1 MRNVIFAKE
10 VVYLRPSKLQLGK
23 PMKKQVKLLM
33 LGGLL
38 FAGTA
43 QAQQIKFEEYDLKNG
58 LHVILHE
65 DHSTP
70 IVAVTVMYHVGSK
83 NETAGRSGMAHFFEH
98 LLFEGSENIGRGQYA
113 KYVEN
118 AGGGLNANTS
128 QDRTFY
134 YELLPSNQLELGLW
148 LESERMLHAKVEIQG
163 IETQREVVKEEKR
176 QRIDNQPYGNLF
188 AETLD
193 HAFDVH
199 PYAWAP
205 IGSMEDLNAAQEQD
219 FINFYKTFYVPNNA
233 VLSIA
238 GDIDIAQTKALIA
251 KYFSGI
257 PKGTMDIPRPTVQ
270 EPINK
275 GEVRDTINVKDQ
287 LPMIVQAY
295 HIPAQGTPEF
305 YAVDMLNQLL
315 AQGESSRLNRSVV
328 EEKQLALFSGAFT
341 YEVEDPGLTMA
352 FSLANMGIDP
362 KQVEEAMNAEFER
375 VKNEMITEEEFQ
387 KLRNQ
392 VESDFVQANSTVAG
406 IAESL
411 ANYHMY
417 YGDANLINTEIKRY
431 LAVTKEDIMNAA
443 KKYYNKDNRVVLYFL
458 HDPSMLKSE

>member
-1 MRNVIFAKE
+1 
-10 VVYLRPSKLQLGK
+10 
-23 PMKKQVKLLM
+23 
-33 LGGLL
+33 
-38 FAGTA
+38 
-43 QAQQIKFEEYDLKNG
+43 
-58 LHVILHE
+58 
-65 DHSTP
+65 
-70 IVAVTVMYHVGSK
+70 MYHVGSK
-83 NETAGRSGMAHFFEH
+83 NETAGRTGMAHFFEH
-98 LLFEGSENIGRGQYA
+98 LLFEGSENIGRGQYS
-113 KYVEN
+113 KYVED

-188 AETLD
+188 GATLD
-193 HAFDVH
+193 LAFDVH
-199 PYAWAP
+199 PYSWAP

-219 FINFYKTFYVPNNA
+219 FVNFYKTFYVPNNA

-238 GDIDIAQTKALIA
+238 GDMNIEQAKALIN
-251 KYFSGI
+251 KYFASI
-257 PKGTMDIPRPTVQ
+257 PKGTMAIPRPTMQ

-275 GEVRDTINVKDQ
+275 GEARDTVWGNDQ

-295 HIPAQGTPEF
+295 HIPAQGTAEF
-305 YAVDMLNQLL
+305 YAVDMLNQVL
-315 AQGESSRLNRSVV
+315 AQGESSRLNRSLV
-328 EEKQLALFSGAFT
+328 EEKQVALFSGAFT

-352 FSLANMGIDP
+352 YSLANMGVEP
-362 KQVEEAMNAEFER
+362 TQVEDAMNAEFER
-375 VKNEMITEEEFQ
+375 VKTELISEKEFQ

-392 VESDFVQANSTVAG
+392 VESDFIQANSTVAG

-417 YGDANLINTEIKRY
+417 YGDANLINTEIKKY
-431 LAVTKEDIMNAA
+431 LAVTREDIQNAA
-443 KKYYNKDNRVVLYFL
+443 KKYYNKDNRVVVYFL
-458 HDPSMLKSE
+458 QKPAAANAE